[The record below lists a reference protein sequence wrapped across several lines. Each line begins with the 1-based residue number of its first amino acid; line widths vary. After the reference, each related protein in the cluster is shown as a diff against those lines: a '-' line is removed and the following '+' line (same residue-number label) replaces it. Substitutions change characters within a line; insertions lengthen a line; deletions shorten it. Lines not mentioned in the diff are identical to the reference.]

1 VHSAAALRLGYVRA
15 VGPVDLRRR
24 APGAKAPVLILGF
37 NAGLEDLLHPRRQRQ
52 GQRQRQRLALR
63 AFVVPTLRQAQGRL
77 LRKRREGW
85 GTRFVSCGGE
95 VKVPVPRL
103 FKERRDKDGPP
114 GIDPP
119 FAKLI
124 RGGWFAKV
132 FFMSDRVMSES
143 AMSESTEQIRELL
156 DSVYRVDSG
165 RILATLIRLLGDF
178 DLAEE
183 AMHEAFAA
191 ALSLW
196 PKSGVPG
203 NPRPWLISTA
213 RFKAIDT
220 LRRRAR
226 FDASQDEF
234 VRYFE
239 AQSISA
245 ERSNKNEEH
254 GLEDDYLE
262 DDRLRLIFTCCHPS
276 LAPDAR
282 VALTLREV
290 CGLTTEEIAKAFL
303 ITPRTLAQRV
313 VRAKAKIRETPIR
326 YEVPTPGE
334 LPERLGAVLQVIY
347 LVFNEGYSAAAGAEV
362 TRAEL
367 TGEAIRLG
375 RLLVELHLTELGP
388 EPEVIGLLSLM
399 LLQESRRAA
408 RNSPTGEL
416 ILLENQDRALWN
428 REQIA
433 EGVALLEKAL
443 QYRQKSRRFG
453 SYTLQAAIAAV
464 HAEAESVARTDW
476 RQIVALYDRLLQ
488 VQPSPV
494 VQLNRAVAI
503 AMRDGPEAGLTN
515 IDAVLEHGELANY
528 YLAHSARADM
538 CRRLGRTAEARASY
552 EKALA
557 LTQQEPER
565 QFLQERIRQLK

>member
-1 VHSAAALRLGYVRA
+1 
-15 VGPVDLRRR
+15 
-24 APGAKAPVLILGF
+24 
-37 NAGLEDLLHPRRQRQ
+37 
-52 GQRQRQRLALR
+52 
-63 AFVVPTLRQAQGRL
+63 
-77 LRKRREGW
+77 
-85 GTRFVSCGGE
+85 
-95 VKVPVPRL
+95 
-103 FKERRDKDGPP
+103 
-114 GIDPP
+114 
-119 FAKLI
+119 
-124 RGGWFAKV
+124 
-132 FFMSDRVMSES
+132 
-143 AMSESTEQIRELL
+143 
-156 DSVYRVDSG
+156 
-165 RILATLIRLLGDF
+165 
-178 DLAEE
+178 E

-196 PKSGVPG
+196 PRSGVPG

-226 FDASQDEF
+226 LDASQDDL
-234 VRYFE
+234 VRYLE
-239 AQSISA
+239 AQWSSA
-245 ERSNKNEEH
+245 GRSNSNSNEEDS
-254 GLEDDYLE
+254 LEDDRLE

-276 LAPDAR
+276 LPPEAR
-282 VALTLREV
+282 IALTLREV

-303 ITPRTLAQRV
+303 VTPRTLAQRI
-313 VRAKAKIRETPIR
+313 VRAKAKIRETPIP
-326 YEVPTPGE
+326 YEVPTPQE

-375 RLLVELHLTELGP
+375 RLLTELRP

-399 LLQESRRAA
+399 LLQESRHAA
-408 RNSPTGEL
+408 RTSPAGEL
-416 ILLENQDRALWN
+416 ILLENQDRSLWN

-443 QYRQKSRRFG
+443 KSHRFG
-453 SYTLQAAIAAV
+453 SYTLQAAISAV
-464 HAEAESVARTDW
+464 HAQAESVAATDW
-476 RQIVALYDRLLQ
+476 RQIVALYDRLVQ
-488 VQPSPV
+488 IQPSPV

-503 AMRDGPEAGLTN
+503 AMRDGPEAGLAH

-538 CRRLGRTAEARASY
+538 YRRLGRTAEARSSY

-565 QFLQERIRQLK
+565 RFLQERIRQLK